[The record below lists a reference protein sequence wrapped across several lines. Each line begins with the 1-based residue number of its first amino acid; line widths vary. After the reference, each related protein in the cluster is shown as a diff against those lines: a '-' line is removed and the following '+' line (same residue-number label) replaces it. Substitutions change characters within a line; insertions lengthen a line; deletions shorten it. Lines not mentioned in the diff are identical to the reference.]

1 MDTQE
6 WHMRFEMKALDD
18 NQFVQE
24 FALEAADEMEARRQ
38 AKSRGY
44 AVLSI
49 RQKRSWN
56 LRLNNP
62 RFGFSL
68 TLFTQE
74 LLALLDAG
82 LALVEAIETLAE
94 KEEKPELRKIMQE
107 VITRLYEGHPLSYAL
122 QQFPTLFP
130 SLFIATVRASER
142 TSDLSTAL
150 NRYIAYQLQMEAV
163 RKKVISA
170 SIYPLILLIGGGLV
184 TLFLIGYVVPRFSLV
199 YDQLGRNLPFFSR
212 LLMQFSQILRNNG
225 PVILLMLGLSVLGLV
240 YAARLPANRQ
250 WMVQQLWKIPAIG
263 ERMKI
268 YQLAR
273 FYRTLGMLL
282 QGGTPI
288 VTALQM
294 ASDLLQLSLRNRLNL
309 ASASIGEGQ
318 SISHAMQRHGLTTP
332 VASRML
338 AVGERSGR
346 MGDMMDRI
354 ASFYDEEMARWVERF
369 STLFEPILMA
379 IIGLVIG
386 VIVVLMYFPIFDL
399 AASIQ

>member
-1 MDTQE
+1 
-6 WHMRFEMKALDD
+6 MRYELKALSE
-18 NQFVQE
+18 NAE
-24 FALEAADEMEARRQ
+24 ILILTLEAADEAEAINQ
-38 AKSRGY
+38 TKSQGY
-44 AVLSI
+44 AILAV
-49 RQKRSWN
+49 RRKRSWSGWLAN
-56 LRLNNP
+56 R
-62 RFGFSL
+62 RMRFSL

-94 KEEKPELRKIMQE
+94 KEEHPETQKVFGQI
-107 VITRLYEGHPLSYAL
+107 IASLYEGHPLSYAL
-122 QQFPTLFP
+122 QQFPNLFP
-130 SLFIATVRASER
+130 ALFVATVRASEK
-142 TSDLSTAL
+142 TSDLGTAL
-150 NRYIAYQLQMEAV
+150 TRYLAYQLQMDSV

-170 SIYPLILLIGGGLV
+170 SIYPVILLIGGSLV

-199 YDQLGRNLPFFSR
+199 YDQLGSSLPLFSK
-212 LLMQFSQILRNNG
+212 LLMHIGQILRNNG
-225 PVILLMLGLSVLGLV
+225 PVILTALVLGVAGLV
-240 YAARLPANRQ
+240 YAARQPANRQ
-250 WMVQQLWKIPAIG
+250 WLVQQFWKIPAVG
-263 ERMKI
+263 RRMKI

-294 ASDLLQLSLRNRLNL
+294 ASDLLQVSLRSMLAL
-309 ASASIGEGQ
+309 ASASISEGL
-318 SISHAMQRHGLTTP
+318 SISRAMEQHGLTTP

-346 MGDMMDRI
+346 MGEMMDRI
-354 ASFYDEEMARWVERF
+354 AAFYDDEMARWVERF

-379 IIGLVIG
+379 VIGLVIG